1 MVNDI
6 YEIGGRVKNHIA
18 REDIA
23 ISPVGEVLVNYYTLM
38 LKELY
43 DFTLTLSLADRSR
56 LELLLNKNENIPM
69 LIIKVATEKQE
80 KMLEQEN
87 SLVREDVPHGIDAF
101 ENNDTRNYPGALE
114 LWRLAGEDAEE

>member
-1 MVNDI
+1 MGNDI
-6 YEIGGRVKNHIA
+6 YEINGRVKNHIA
-18 REDIA
+18 NEDIA

-69 LIIKVATEKQE
+69 LIIKVATEKQK
-80 KMLEQEN
+80 KMFEEQEN
-87 SLVREDVPHGIDAF
+87 SLVREDNTEFDDLEPHGL
-101 ENNDTRNYPGALE
+101 G
-114 LWRLAGEDAEE
+114 